1 MTIQQKD
8 REITNQ
14 KILSFTLCI
23 MLFFSPI
30 IQFVN
35 IFLIFLF
42 WIQISVDSLI
52 LYGFQLIMTVI
63 SLGIV
68 IKRMKLST
76 MLLPLFFLLSFVI
89 SAAFHPETRQY
100 MFTSWG
106 DFVGNK
112 VYWMFIYA
120 LPAFVIIR
128 RIWDYD
134 RLFRYMLAF
143 SIPSMLCSLGVL
155 ILYLI
160 KDDQPGYM
168 SFSYDLLPAVVVLLF
183 GFFTKRKALYLI
195 GSIVGFVIMFFCGAR
210 GPMLCIFVA
219 IVMYI
224 VFMTEKNS
232 SKILI
237 VMISA
242 IGLVLLFVFW
252 DPIFQVLCNVSESL
266 GLSSRML
273 EKIADGSLVD
283 DSGRS
288 TVRSELLPHLSI
300 LGHGLYGDRVLA
312 NGRYAHSIFL
322 EILVEYGLFFGPVI
336 LLFLVFLL
344 VTGLFTKDRGKRLLF
359 IFFFS
364 AGFVRLL
371 ISGSYLSKEPAFY
384 AMIGIC
390 FSALFKDDVK
400 PKQSNDKLFV
410 RSLRL
415 RKNNNAS

>member
-52 LYGFQLIMTVI
+52 LYGVQLIMTVI

-112 VYWMFIYA
+112 VYWMFIYS
-120 LPAFVIIR
+120 LPAFMIIR

-143 SIPSMLCSLGVL
+143 SIPSLLCSLGVL

-168 SFSYDLLPAVVVLLF
+168 SFSYDLLLPSIVFLF
-183 GFFTKRKALYLI
+183 GYFTKKKLLYLL
-195 GSIVGFVIMFFCGAR
+195 GGLLGCFIMFFCGAR
-210 GPMLCIFVA
+210 GPMLCLALSIMLYV
-219 IVMYI
+219 

-232 SKILI
+232 TKVLVVVSIVIALIL
-237 VMISA
+237 
-242 IGLVLLFVFW
+242 LTVLW
-252 DPIFQVLCNVSESL
+252 EPIFEILYKVSDSI
-266 GLSSRML
+266 GINSRIL
-273 EKIADGSLVD
+273 EKIADGTLAD

-288 TVRSELLPHLSI
+288 TVHSLLLPELNV

-312 NGRYAHSIFL
+312 GGRYSHSIFVEL
-322 EILVEYGLFFGPVI
+322 LVEYGLLIGPILI
-336 LLFLVFLL
+336 LLMILL
-344 VTGLFTKDRGKRLLF
+344 LINGFITKDREKRLLF
-359 IFFFS
+359 ICFF
-364 AGFVRLL
+364 ATGFVKLL
-371 ISGSYLSKEPAFY
+371 MSSSYLSLEPVFY
-384 AMIGIC
+384 ALLGIC
-390 FSALFKDDVK
+390 LSCLSKDDVK
-400 PKQSNDKLFV
+400 PKDTAHRNPLT
-410 RSLRL
+410 SLRY
-415 RKNNNAS
+415 RGRR